1 MIISP
6 LAKTVIISPNKSIR
20 QQNKYYCKIDTI
32 TIHVMAG
39 NLSVETCGNVFK
51 DPKRQAS
58 SNYGVDS
65 KGNIACYVPEEY
77 RSWATSNKPNDYR
90 AITIEV
96 ANDKG
101 KQTGYHVT
109 DTALNSLVTLI
120 ADICKR
126 NGIKKL
132 IWSDN
137 KNNRVNHLN
146 GCNMTVHRDYAA
158 KACPGDYLMSKHPWI
173 AESVNNLLAGTPVPA
188 PAPSNYIYENIDY
201 TSVFDPVFYSNKY
214 SDLKA
219 AFGNNA
225 TLLFNHFIKNGMK
238 EARQAITTFD
248 PKIYRQK
255 YPDLNAAFGNNWEY
269 YYKHYC
275 TIGRNE
281 GRTGI

>member
-1 MIISP
+1 MSNSR
-6 LAKTVIISPNKSIR
+6 LVDYTKISPNRTSPRSK
-20 QQNKYYCKIDTI
+20 KIDTI
-32 TIHVMAG
+32 SIHCVVG
-39 NLSVETCGNVFK
+39 QCSVETLGSVFA
-51 DPKRQAS
+51 PTSRQAS

-120 ADICKR
+120 TDICKR

-173 AESVNNLLAGTPVPA
+173 AESVNNLLAGTPVPV

-219 AFGNNA
+219 AFGNNT